1 MLVTVAWIFFR
12 IESFGDAAYVVTKIA
27 TDFGG
32 GFSMGASSFTFVGT
46 CAMLLVF
53 LGYELLVRRR
63 FVWYVTDYDRQLT
76 RNIFMSIPLLLLMG
90 MFGMSSDTFVYF
102 QF

>member
-1 MLVTVAWIFFR
+1 
-12 IESFGDAAYVVTKIA
+12 
-27 TDFGG
+27 
-32 GFSMGASSFTFVGT
+32 
-46 CAMLLVF
+46 MLLVF

-63 FVWYVTDYDRQLT
+63 FVWYDVTDYDRQLT